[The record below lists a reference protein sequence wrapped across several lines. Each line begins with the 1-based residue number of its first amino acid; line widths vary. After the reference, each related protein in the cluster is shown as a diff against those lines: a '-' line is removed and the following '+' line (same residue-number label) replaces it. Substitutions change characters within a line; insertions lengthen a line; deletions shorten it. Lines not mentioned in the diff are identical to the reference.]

1 MIGLSHY
8 LVLSALLFSLGL
20 YGVLTRK
27 NAVAVLMAVELMF
40 NSVNLNLM
48 AFSRYLMDTSGMVF
62 CIFVITVAA
71 AEVTVGVALVLSVYR
86 NRNTIALDQVDELRG

>member
-1 MIGLSHY
+1 MIGLQHY
-8 LVLSALLFSLGL
+8 LILSALLFSLGL
-20 YGVLTRK
+20 YGVLTRR
-27 NAVAVLMAVELMF
+27 NAIGVLMAVELMF

-48 AFSRYLMDTSGMVF
+48 AFAHYMMDTAGLAF

-86 NRNTIALDQVDELRG
+86 NRSLIDLDQVAELKG

>member
-27 NAVAVLMAVELMF
+27 NAVGVLMAVELMF

-48 AFSRYLMDTSGMVF
+48 AFSRYLMDTSGLVF

>member
-1 MIGLSHY
+1 LIGLSHY
-8 LVLSALLFSLGL
+8 LTLSALLFCLGL

-27 NAVAVLMAVELMF
+27 NAIGVLMAVELMF
-40 NSVNLNLM
+40 NSVNINLM
-48 AFSRYLMDTSGMVF
+48 AFSHYLMDTSGLAF

-86 NRNTIALDQVDELRG
+86 NRNLIDLDQISELRG

>member
-8 LVLSALLFSLGL
+8 LTVSALLFCLGL

-27 NAVAVLMAVELMF
+27 NAIGVLMAVELMF
-40 NSVNLNLM
+40 NSVNINLM
-48 AFSRYLMDTSGMVF
+48 AFSHYLMDTAGLAF

-86 NRNTIALDQVDELRG
+86 NRNVIDLDQLTELQG

>member
-8 LVLSALLFSLGL
+8 LVLSSVLFALGL

-27 NAVAVLMAVELMF
+27 NAVGVLMALELMF

-48 AFSRYLMDTSGMVF
+48 AFSHYLMDTTGLLF
-62 CIFVITVAA
+62 CVFVITVAA

-86 NRNTIALDQVDELRG
+86 NRNVIELDQLTELRG

>member
-27 NAVAVLMAVELMF
+27 NAVGVLMAIELMF

-48 AFSRYLMDTSGMVF
+48 AFSHYLMDTSGMAF
-62 CIFVITVAA
+62 AIFVITVAA

-86 NRNTIALDQVDELRG
+86 NHQTILLDQVADLKG

>member
-1 MIGLSHY
+1 MIGLQHY
-8 LVLSALLFSLGL
+8 LILSALLFSLGL

-27 NAVAVLMAVELMF
+27 NAIGVLMAVELMF

-48 AFSRYLMDTSGMVF
+48 AFAHYMMDTAGLAF

-86 NRNTIALDQVDELRG
+86 NRNLIDLDQVAELNG

>member
-8 LVLSALLFSLGL
+8 LILSALLFCLGL

-27 NAVAVLMAVELMF
+27 NAIGVLMAVELMF

-48 AFSRYLMDTSGMVF
+48 SFSHYLMDTTGLVF

-86 NRNTIALDQVDELRG
+86 NRNTIDLDQIAELSG

>member
-1 MIGLSHY
+1 MIGLQHY

-27 NAVAVLMAVELMF
+27 NAIGVLMAVELMF

-48 AFSRYLMDTSGMVF
+48 AFAHYMMDTAGLAF
-62 CIFVITVAA
+62 CIFIITVAA

-86 NRNTIALDQVDELRG
+86 NRNLIDLDQVAELNG